1 MNRQTMLR
9 RRDPAQAARDAIAAD
24 RLMDGE
30 QPASM
35 ILEDAQH
42 WRLAYS
48 ELIVFKRILLAAM
61 EDRLAM
67 SESMART
74 YRRLIVSTGVL
85 IRRAEARG
93 VHWNRSSERKSEY
106 SRVASGA
113 IKSDWTSGGANL
125 RDRAVRVCKPV
136 TPHRSGTAR
145 GGPGSAEVHLRS
157 PRTGAVR
164 HRLRPGEQQVE
175 LVDQAVRHEGDV
187 ERPIAVLDDVAGRP
201 PLELRDKARHVSID
215 EPGVPLKLARE
226 LEATNAPEEGLP
238 LR

>member
-93 VHWNRSSERKSEY
+93 VHWNRSSEK
-106 SRVASGA
+106 
-113 IKSDWTSGGANL
+113 
-125 RDRAVRVCKPV
+125 
-136 TPHRSGTAR
+136 
-145 GGPGSAEVHLRS
+145 EVGVLE
-157 PRTGAVR
+157 G
-164 HRLRPGEQQVE
+164 RLRRYQ
-175 LVDQAVRHEGDV
+175 
-187 ERPIAVLDDVAGRP
+187 ERLDFWRSQP
-201 PLELRDKARHVSID
+201 
-215 EPGVPLKLARE
+215 
-226 LEATNAPEEGLP
+226 
-238 LR
+238 